1 MKDTFKTSTDR
12 KAKPSGTN
20 RMRYAAAVHKSLR
33 GLRILYG
40 FTLFTVWHL
49 LAGGA
54 EISLQAQ
61 PAEPQNI
68 NGNTEEKQKTTTVD
82 APSEGENISIDVEWN
97 KVNGAEKYRLEIRT
111 PGGKLVAEK
120 ETADTKATIILPPG
134 EYEKRLGLINKFNKL
149 YLWTDW
155 NPLRIIR
162 VLQPEMELAAPV
174 GPIPRGGGRRTIRLK
189 TEGEMPQTRYYLVD
203 SQGKER
209 SVKTVQNGDEVSID
223 IDPDSLPPGEYDL
236 VMENP
241 EGKRDVKKDI
251 VVIDRS
257 PTEKAE
263 MRRNNLRYAMLIPG
277 IPQRDR
283 GQKLKGNALMVS
295 FFGSLAFTA
304 YSYQKATS
312 AYNRLQ
318 SDPVY
323 GLFKDSTTTAAL
335 SNQLASNQAVY
346 LAALAGYDRWQADT
360 STYNRYRVYYYAGAA
375 LTAGLYAYHLV
386 DVYRFDVGMT
396 RTASGEPAIST
407 GLTWNF

>member
-1 MKDTFKTSTDR
+1 MK
-12 KAKPSGTN
+12 KASNKSPVERTESGDSGSSFAK
-20 RMRYAAAVHKSLR
+20 RSR
-33 GLRILYG
+33 LYG
-40 FTLFTVWHL
+40 FSLFIFLPL
-49 LAGGA
+49 LLSGAGTT
-54 EISLQAQ
+54 LQAQ
-61 PAEPQNI
+61 PAEPQSTD
-68 NGNTEEKQKTTTVD
+68 GKTEEKPNTTTVE
-82 APSEGENISIDVEWN
+82 AEGEEISIDVEWN

-111 PGGKLVAEK
+111 QAGKLVAEK
-120 ETADTKATIILPPG
+120 ETADTKATIVLPPG

-174 GPIPRGGGRRTIRLK
+174 APISRGGGHRTIRLK

-209 SVKTVQNGDEVSID
+209 SVKSVRNGDEVSID
-223 IDPDSLPPGEYDL
+223 IDPDSMPPGEYDL

-251 VVIDRS
+251 VMIDRS

-263 MRRNNLRYAMLIPG
+263 LRRNNLRYAMLVPG

-283 GQKLKGNALMVS
+283 GQKLKGNALMIS

-312 AYNRLQ
+312 AYSRLQ

-323 GLFKDSTTTAAL
+323 GIFKDSTTTAAL
-335 SNQLASNQAVY
+335 SSQLASNQAVY
-346 LAALAGYDRWQADT
+346 LAALAGYDRWQTDT

-375 LTAGLYAYHLV
+375 LTAGLYAYHVV
-386 DVYRFDVGMT
+386 DVYRFDIGMT

>member
-1 MKDTFKTSTDR
+1 MKKASNKSTGTLPGGFGHLTF
-12 KAKPSGTN
+12 AKGSGPN
-20 RMRYAAAVHKSLR
+20 FLFLFAVLPLLF
-33 GLRILYG
+33 GGVG
-40 FTLFTVWHL
+40 F
-49 LAGGA
+49 
-54 EISLQAQ
+54 SLQAQ
-61 PAEPQNI
+61 PTEPQSKEDK
-68 NGNTEEKQKTTTVD
+68 TEEKPNTTPVD
-82 APSEGENISIDVEWN
+82 VTAIGEDISIDVEWS
-97 KVNGAEKYRLEIRT
+97 KVNGAKKYRLEIRT

-120 ETADTKATIILPPG
+120 ETSDTKATIILPPG
-134 EYEKRLGLINKFNKL
+134 EYERRLGLINKFNKL

-155 NPLRIIR
+155 TPFRIVR
-162 VLQPEMELAAPV
+162 VLQPRMELAAPV

-209 SVKTVQNGDEVSID
+209 SVITVQNGGEVLID

-263 MRRNNLRYAMLIPG
+263 MRRNHLRYAMLIPG

-283 GQKLKGNALMVS
+283 GQKLKGNAIMLS
-295 FFGSLAFTA
+295 FFSSLAFTA

-312 AYNRLQ
+312 TYNRLQ
-318 SDPVY
+318 SDPLY
-323 GLFKDSTTTAAL
+323 GLFKDATTAAVL
-335 SNQLASNQAVY
+335 SNQLVSNPAVY

-360 STYNRYRVYYYAGAA
+360 STYTRYRVYYYAGAA

-386 DVYRFDVGMT
+386 DVYRFDVGVT
-396 RTASGEPAIST
+396 RTASGGPAIST
-407 GLTWNF
+407 GLTWNY